1 MHLRAQMPA
10 ARIASRGLME
20 LRIARKV
27 AALSGIAGPP
37 ESSDDAGRGRSWM
50 SEYRL
55 LTTTELTLGGPV
67 TEHTEA
73 DAGADGGVFVRD
85 GRRFSHV
92 DGQQVDVMP
101 IPNVALRDYGPDTMA
116 ALVLTGVNKVL
127 EPVTDAVT
135 DALADIRTQIDSPI
149 LLVAVAQ
156 CLLQE
161 VFAAQPVLVLN
172 GIQASQIQRAL
183 MLADRVVQ
191 RPNAAAR
198 VLARVEYGNDRAA
211 PPHNPMNLELVYDLW
226 DSLVEKPD
234 QPTQS
239 SAAEHY
245 LRAKPLFGYEQND
258 IVAVAGSAQAGD
270 RLVSALRD
278 ASESSL
284 TGSVPGAPQST
295 VWVLDPPDRPSYVE
309 VTVPR
314 QRQIELILA
323 NIAPLLRPRLLDEPL
338 VPGQPV
344 ALPELDVAKWR
355 GTGVLHRR
363 AALLAHYYALRA
375 AGWISGMTKFN
386 HRRNRDDTA
395 ARCAALVEATEAL
408 LAADDP
414 LRDQIVAFGI
424 GYQLQ
429 HDASFGRDN
438 GLYPKLAETL
448 DRIVLR
454 DEAAKPGR
462 ATLIEIFP
470 LVLDQ
475 LRIVRRAVSLG
486 VCATPSEK
494 RLTED
499 LQRWWRIARE
509 RRDTLIADPDE
520 RRFLDSTYAGIL
532 LDHSSDD
539 ESLRDGLALIADAL
553 RTRKDA
559 ARRDLR
565 WTAVRTSYLIYLRGL
580 SIALERRLDPDQF
593 AEWATTAYE
602 VAHDLRDHGE
612 TLRFLQQ
619 RTDRSGTISY
629 DGLVILLLVTL
640 ADGWVSVAR
649 SGALD
654 PERHED
660 AVKCADWAVQEIRTY
675 LDTVRRSGADRPG
688 PTSQLDPF
696 RVAMAEDVLRRW
708 DALDG

>member
-10 ARIASRGLME
+10 ARITSRGLME

-67 TEHTEA
+67 TEHTGA

-85 GRRFSHV
+85 GRRFSHI
-92 DGQQVDVMP
+92 DGQHVDVMP

-127 EPVTDAVT
+127 QPVTAAVT
-135 DALADIRTQIDSPI
+135 AALADIRVQLDSPI

-191 RPNAAAR
+191 RPNAGGR
-198 VLARVEYGNDRAA
+198 VLARVEYGGDRAA
-211 PPHNPMNLELVYDLW
+211 PSHTPMNLELVYDLW

-234 QPTQS
+234 EWADG
-239 SAAEHY
+239 AATERF
-245 LRAKPLFGYEQND
+245 LRVKPLFGYEQND
-258 IVAVAGSAQAGD
+258 IVAVAGTAQVGD

-284 TGSVPGAPQST
+284 TGSVPGAPRST

-323 NIAPLLRPRLLDEPL
+323 NIAPLLSPRLLHEPL
-338 VPGQPV
+338 VPGQAL
-344 ALPELDVAKWR
+344 ALPELDTAKWR
-355 GTGVLHRR
+355 GTSLLHRR
-363 AALLAHYYALRA
+363 AVLLAHYYTLRA

-386 HRRNRDDTA
+386 HRRNRDETA
-395 ARCAALVEATEAL
+395 ARCATLVDAAEAL
-408 LAADDP
+408 LPADDP
-414 LRDQIVAFGI
+414 LRDQVVAFGL

-429 HDASFGRDN
+429 HDSSFGRDN

-448 DRIVLR
+448 DRIVRR
-454 DEAAKPGR
+454 DQSDKPGR
-462 ATLIEIFP
+462 AILIEIFP

-475 LRIVRRAVSLG
+475 LRIVRRAVTLG
-486 VCATPSEK
+486 VCESPSAQ
-494 RLTED
+494 RLTMD

-509 RRDTLIADPDE
+509 RRDTLITDPDE
-520 RRFLDSTYAGIL
+520 RRFLDSAYAGIL

-539 ESLRDGLALIADAL
+539 ETIRDGLALIADAL

-559 ARRDLR
+559 ALRDLR

-580 SIALERRLDPDQF
+580 SIALERRLDEDQL
-593 AEWATTAYE
+593 ASWAATAYE

-612 TLRFLQQ
+612 TQRFLRQ
-619 RTDRSGTISY
+619 RTERSGSISY
-629 DGLVILLLVTL
+629 DGLVVLLLVTL
-640 ADGWVSVAR
+640 ADAWVSVVR

-660 AVKCADWAVQEIRTY
+660 AVKCADWAVREIRTY
-675 LDTVRRSGADRPG
+675 LDTVRRSGADQPG

-708 DALDG
+708 DRPDG

>member
-10 ARIASRGLME
+10 ARITSRGLME

-27 AALSGIAGPP
+27 AALSGIPGPP
-37 ESSDDAGRGRSWM
+37 EGSDDAGRGRAWM

-67 TEHTEA
+67 TEQTGA

-85 GRRFSHV
+85 GRRFSHI

-101 IPNVALRDYGPDTMA
+101 IPNVALRDYGPDTKA

-127 EPVTDAVT
+127 EPVTAAVT
-135 DALADIRTQIDSPI
+135 DALADIRKQIDAPI

-172 GIQASQIQRAL
+172 GIQASQAQRAL

-191 RPNAAAR
+191 RPDAAGR
-198 VLARVEYGNDRAA
+198 VLARVEYGNDRPA
-211 PPHNPMNLELVYDLW
+211 PPHHPMNLELVYDLW

-234 QPTQS
+234 QWAPS
-239 SAAEHY
+239 SATERY
-245 LRAKPLFGYEQND
+245 LRMKPLFGYEQND
-258 IVAVAGSAQAGD
+258 IVAVAGTAQVGD

-323 NIAPLLRPRLLDEPL
+323 NVAPALSPRLLAEPL
-338 VPGQPV
+338 VPGQV
-344 ALPELDVAKWR
+344 LALPELDVARWR
-355 GTGVLHRR
+355 GTSLLHRR
-363 AALLAHYYALRA
+363 AVLLAHYYAIRA

-386 HRRNRDDTA
+386 HRRNRDDAA
-395 ARCAALVEATEAL
+395 ARCAALVEAADLL

-414 LRDQIVAFGI
+414 LRDQVVAFGL
-424 GYQLQ
+424 GYQMQ
-429 HDASFGRDN
+429 HDASLGLDN
-438 GLYPKLAETL
+438 GLYPKLVETL
-448 DRIVLR
+448 DAIVRR
-454 DEAAKPGR
+454 DDAGQPGR
-462 ATLIEIFP
+462 AVLIEILP

-475 LRIVRRAVSLG
+475 LRTVRRAVSLG
-486 VCATPSEK
+486 VCATPTEQ

-499 LQRWWRIARE
+499 LQRWWRVARE
-509 RRDTLIADPDE
+509 RRDTLITDPDE

-532 LDHSSDD
+532 LDHSCDD
-539 ESLRDGLALIADAL
+539 ASIRDGLELIADAL
-553 RTRKDA
+553 RTRQDA
-559 ARRDLR
+559 ARRDVR

-580 SIALERRLDPDQF
+580 SIALERRLDPDQL
-593 AEWATTAYE
+593 ADWAATAYD
-602 VAHDLRDHGE
+602 VAHELRDHGE
-612 TLRFLQQ
+612 THRFLQQ

-629 DGLVILLLVTL
+629 DGLVVLLLVTL

-675 LDTVRRSGADRPG
+675 LDTVRGSGADMPG
-688 PTSQLDPF
+688 TTSQLDPL

-708 DALDG
+708 DAQDG